1 MQEIFRHSTVGHIKH
16 RQRFLAVGVST
27 GGAYALALAALAP
40 DRVRGVVTCCAMS
53 DMRHQPSRDT
63 MSKLHCH
70 DVWNAVDRTAA
81 IEAARA
87 GFGDD
92 GSQLMNTGG
101 TPLCPADMVF
111 IEQGASDPAHDAS
124 MQAQFANG
132 VQGYVDDR
140 LADGPGWVSF
150 DVASIVCPVVVVH
163 GSDDTIVGPVNA
175 RHTVSL
181 LPHAT
186 LRIEEGHGHLSVVAT
201 TVEPLMQLVAATA

>member
-1 MQEIFRHSTVGHIKH
+1 MELRRALSSCLPWCLIIGCGSASSSQRSPSIDAVADALGV
-16 RQRFLAVGVST
+16 QRFLAVGVST

-101 TPLCPADMVF
+101 TPLCPADIVF
-111 IEQGASDPAHDAS
+111 I
-124 MQAQFANG
+124 
-132 VQGYVDDR
+132 
-140 LADGPGWVSF
+140 
-150 DVASIVCPVVVVH
+150 
-163 GSDDTIVGPVNA
+163 
-175 RHTVSL
+175 
-181 LPHAT
+181 
-186 LRIEEGHGHLSVVAT
+186 
-201 TVEPLMQLVAATA
+201 